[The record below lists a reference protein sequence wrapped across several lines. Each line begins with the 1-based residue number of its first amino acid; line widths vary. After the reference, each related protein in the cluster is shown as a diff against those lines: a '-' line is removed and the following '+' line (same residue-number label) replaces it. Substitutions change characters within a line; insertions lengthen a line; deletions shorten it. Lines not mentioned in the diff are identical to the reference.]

1 MIRLLC
7 LLSCL
12 WAASLSAAPLTLIPL
27 QHRLPEQVIPSLSPL
42 LGPDEKLLAVGDQL
56 GVLASQ
62 ETLSQVQQLLGQL
75 DRPLHRLQISLRS
88 GQQMMSEERGV
99 EVQGQLGLGEAA
111 SRLQAQLRD
120 TQQQGQRQ
128 LMQQVQTVE
137 GGRAQLYVGQ
147 SYPMAMNTYLLE
159 NGHWVAQPGWQYVD
173 LASGFTA
180 QAQLRGEQ
188 VLVTVAPQLQQPS
201 GQGIASTRLQTE
213 LQGPLGQWLPL
224 GSSQEQGS
232 AQQQGLAPGRQQGQ
246 QSVQLWLK
254 VERLD

>member
-1 MIRLLC
+1 MRRLLY
-7 LLSCL
+7 LLGWL
-12 WAASLSAAPLTLIPL
+12 YGASLLAAPLTLLPL
-27 QHRLPEQVIPSLSPL
+27 QHRLPEQVIPSLRPL

-56 GVLASQ
+56 GVLASP
-62 ETLSQVQQLLGQL
+62 ETLSQVQQLLAQL

-88 GQQMMSEERGV
+88 SQQQASEDRGV
-99 EVQGQLGLGEAA
+99 QLQGQLGLGQAP

-120 TQQQGQRQ
+120 SQQQGQRQ

-147 SYPMAMNTYLLE
+147 SYPMAMTTYLQE

-188 VLVTVAPQLQQPS
+188 VLVTVAPQLQQRS

-224 GSSQEQGS
+224 GSSSEQGS
-232 AQQQGLAPGRQQGQ
+232 AGQQGLNTGQQQGL